1 LGPGET
7 QKAEWFGPDCSLSKQ
22 LNPLPHNGILPSF
35 LTDFFSLGRCP
46 SNDDPYTPNTDET
59 NCEGLNT
66 VGGSALGKSGNLCH
80 VDCSNRGVC
89 DYSTG
94 VCKCFNGY
102 YGVDCYLKDVRAVYS
117 HNKV

>member
-1 LGPGET
+1 MLSP
-7 QKAEWFGPDCSLSKQ
+7 SLS
-22 LNPLPHNGILPSF
+22 LTSPSPLSDAFIGH
-35 LTDFFSLGRCP
+35 CP

-59 NCEGLNT
+59 DCEGLNT
-66 VGGSALGKSGNLCH
+66 VGGISYGKAGNLCQ